1 MKKTLLIIAMLALS
15 GCSLLPQS
23 FSAAE
28 QTAATAVVQSSE
40 RVICRDI
47 PVGTWLRMY
56 GNSDE
61 RMKAWRALCIAP
73 NVSPTQP

>member
-1 MKKTLLIIAMLALS
+1 MKKIVLLLAFVALA

-23 FSAAE
+23 VSSAQE
-28 QTAATAVVQSSE
+28 GAATAIVESSE

-56 GNSDE
+56 GNNAE
-61 RMKAWRALCIAP
+61 RMRAWRSLCIAAT
-73 NVSPTQP
+73 VSPIEP